1 MAGVHESRVIWHR
14 IEVAE
19 HSLMRL
25 LLVEDD
31 PRIARFV
38 AKGLREQAYA
48 VDISGDGEDALYQ
61 AAINSY
67 DLIILDV
74 MIPGKNGFEVCREL
88 RRSGQ
93 KIPILML
100 TARDAVEDRI
110 TGLDHGADDYLTK
123 PFEFR
128 ELLARLRAL
137 LRRSAEIRPA
147 QIKVADL
154 VLDTGAQSV
163 SRAGRTIPLTTKE
176 YALLEFLAR
185 NAGRVV
191 GRAEIAEHVWDESF
205 DPFSNLIE
213 VYVNRVRRK
222 IDASSAKP
230 LLHTRRGAG
239 YFFGLTSEGSA
250 AESHEAESAPT
261 TRNKS
266 NAPARKNH
274 A

>member
-1 MAGVHESRVIWHR
+1 
-14 IEVAE
+14 
-19 HSLMRL
+19 MRL

-31 PRIARFV
+31 ARIARFV
-38 AKGLREQAYA
+38 AKGLREEAYA
-48 VDISGDGEDALYQ
+48 VDIANSGDDALYQ

-74 MIPGKNGFEVCREL
+74 MIPGRNGFEVCREL
-88 RRSGQ
+88 RKAGQ
-93 KIPILML
+93 RVPILML

-110 TGLDHGADDYLTK
+110 SGLDHGADDYLTK

-137 LRRSAEIRPA
+137 LRRSGELRPA
-147 QIKVADL
+147 QITVADL

-163 SRAGRTIPLTTKE
+163 SRAGRNIPVTTKE
-176 YALLEFLAR
+176 YALIEFLAR

-222 IDASSAKP
+222 IDSGGGKP

-239 YFFGLTSEGSA
+239 YFFGPLADSDA
-250 AESHEAESAPT
+250 ADAGDDSISSRHRAKAASPV
-261 TRNKS
+261 
-266 NAPARKNH
+266 
-274 A
+274 

>member
-1 MAGVHESRVIWHR
+1 
-14 IEVAE
+14 
-19 HSLMRL
+19 MRL

-31 PRIARFV
+31 ARIARFV

-48 VDISGDGEDALYQ
+48 VDVSENGDDALYQ

-74 MIPGKNGFEVCREL
+74 MIPGKDGFEVCREL

-93 KIPILML
+93 KASILML

-110 TGLDHGADDYLTK
+110 AGLDHGADDYLTK

-137 LRRSAEIRPA
+137 LRRSREIRPA

-154 VLDTGAQSV
+154 MLDTGTQNV
-163 SRAGRTIPLTTKE
+163 TRGGRTISLTTKE

-213 VYVNRVRRK
+213 VYVNRLRGK
-222 IDASSAKP
+222 IDASPPGRSGSVKP

-239 YFFGLTSEGSA
+239 YFFGLGGEPSGDE
-250 AESHEAESAPT
+250 HEAESAQS
-261 TRNKS
+261 RAKGG
-266 NAPARKNH
+266 PARKNH